1 MTGIAS
7 SNKAPICGVE
17 ECSGLTCV
25 CVVTASPKSTIL
37 TSVKVQTPMLPALKV
52 SLKIFSKRS
61 GAGLTFEAGT
71 SVSVGYAV
79 GVGVAVGELEGNDV
93 FVGAGVSVVEG
104 CSVGVGD
111 AVGAIDGVAVGADSL
126 LEGLVT
132 PELTTTA
139 AKAIDTSSKN
149 IAVVIKNWFLD
160 CAKNKTPENPSSLTS
175 ICLF

>member
-1 MTGIAS
+1 
-7 SNKAPICGVE
+7 
-17 ECSGLTCV
+17 
-25 CVVTASPKSTIL
+25 
-37 TSVKVQTPMLPALKV
+37 MLPALKV

-104 CSVGVGD
+104 FWVAVGVGM
-111 AVGAIDGVAVGADSL
+111 VDGVAVGADSL